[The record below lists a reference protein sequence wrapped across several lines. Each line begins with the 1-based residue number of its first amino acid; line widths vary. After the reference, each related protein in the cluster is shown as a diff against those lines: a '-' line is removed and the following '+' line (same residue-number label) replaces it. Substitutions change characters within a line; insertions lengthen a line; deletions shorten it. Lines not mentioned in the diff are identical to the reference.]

1 MSAIFEAGVVG
12 REPTEVVICTS
23 IEPVAYAAGM
33 TEARDIETVERV
45 INATP
50 EAIFALLADPSR
62 HHEID
67 GSGTVHDA
75 KNTPERVKLGD
86 EFGMDMKR
94 GIPYSTHNVVVEF
107 EDNRRIAWQHTTAG
121 PIGTILGA
129 GALWRYELEPSGER
143 TRVRETWDISRVRWF
158 KPVLRLGRARQDTR
172 KSMEKTLENIEN
184 HLATP

>member
-1 MSAIFEAGVVG
+1 MAE
-12 REPTEVVICTS
+12 T
-23 IEPVAYAAGM
+23 
-33 TEARDIETVERV
+33 RDTETVELV

-50 EAIFALLADPSR
+50 EAIFGLLTDPRR

-75 KNTPERVKLGD
+75 KNTPTRVKLGD

-107 EDNRRIAWQHTTAG
+107 DDNRRIAWQHTTHG
-121 PIGTILGA
+121 PLGTILGS
-129 GALWRYELEPSGER
+129 GALWRYELDALGAG

-158 KPVLRLGRARQDTR
+158 KPVLRLDRTRRDTR
-172 KSMEKTLENIEN
+172 ASMEKTLENIES
-184 HLATP
+184 LLTP